1 VISDLVAAW
10 RTRAEQLGPYA
21 PAAAHAFAEAA
32 SELERELGIQAAETL
47 SLRQAAEVSG
57 YSADYLGR
65 QVRTGAIP
73 NVGRPYAPRIRRAD
87 LPRKAAGL
95 RSCDRPLHLVGATPG
110 EIARAVVTSD
120 EGEGR

>member
-1 VISDLVAAW
+1 VIADLVTTW

-21 PAAAHAFAEAA
+21 PAAAHAYNEAA
-32 SELERELGIQAAETL
+32 AELERELAMQAAETL
-47 SLRQAAEVSG
+47 SLRQAAEASG

-65 QVRTGAIP
+65 KVRNGAIP
-73 NVGRPYAPRIRRAD
+73 NVGRPHAPRIRRAD

-95 RSCDRPLHLVGATPG
+95 RGCDRPLHLVGATPG